1 MKENMA
7 TGTRTVV
14 LEAAR
19 GFARAIGESS
29 QFREQEKAARSIR
42 EDTSARTLLTEYQ
55 EAQQT
60 LRMLQSWSGGSSHHN
75 EQFRE
80 LEEKVFQHP
89 KLRKYFDS
97 QERLL
102 SLIQELNTSLREDLG
117 FDFARLAKPAGGC
130 C

>member
-29 QFREQEKAARSIR
+29 QFREHEKAARSIR